1 MALENL
7 SPIVREERLLAGED
21 LEPANR
27 LEYFLKQAGSG
38 GSGSVEYD
46 PVLAETTKSVNEH
59 GWTTSFSGGPI
70 FEGTSYRVTVNGV
83 TYEPLIGTAG
93 ELGYICL
100 GNTYVDD
107 ADPSGDYDFGIF
119 YKDGNLT
126 AWLETGE
133 SITMQID
140 QIIQLVPVPSPAAAD
155 TGKVL
160 TANNGAVE
168 WKDRNTPDLSIYI
181 TDVDGGYS
189 GQIIGGNFTT
199 VFNKLYTEH
208 IEPFISCVYFFD
220 GGDNI
225 PLVILQSSASYDDGT
240 PTLYITAGI
249 GEFTFNSGAFI
260 YTFNKALVIIATS
273 TTVSVSDFD

>member
-46 PVLAETTKSVNEH
+46 PVLAETTKSVNDH
-59 GWTTSFSGGPI
+59 GWTTQPFSGGPI

-93 ELGYICL
+93 ELSYICL

-168 WKDRNTPDLSIYI
+168 WKPSVTVFD
-181 TDVDGGYS
+181 
-189 GQIIGGNFTT
+189 TT
-199 VFNKLYTEH
+199 VSGT
-208 IEPFISCVYFFD
+208 VY
-220 GGDNI
+220 
-225 PLVILQSSASYDDGT
+225 
-240 PTLYITAGI
+240 
-249 GEFTFNSGAFI
+249 TFNSTWQVVKNRFMGGLAYVRI
-260 YTFNKALVIIATS
+260 EDNICAILAVREAPGENMYEIRVAMTFGLI
-273 TTVSVSDFD
+273 DFDTNTPLGYPSIDLD

>member
-38 GSGSVEYD
+38 GSGSVEYE
-46 PVLAETTKSVNEH
+46 PVLAETTKSVNDH

-119 YKDGNLT
+119 YKNGNLS

-140 QIIQLVPVPSPAAAD
+140 QIIQLVPVPSPAASD

-160 TANNGAVE
+160 TANNGAAE
-168 WKDRNTPDLSIYI
+168 WAALGNSLIVGSTLSGTVYTFNKTFREIYEAVSSGKIVYLYMNDPEGPYLNYIFPVLGVLNNTSDNSYSI
-181 TDVDGGYS
+181 DV
-189 GQIIGGNFTT
+189 IIGGNLDSLNI
-199 VFNKLYTEH
+199 VD
-208 IEPFISCVYFFD
+208 PD
-220 GGDNI
+220 GYPEYN
-225 PLVILQSSASYDDGT
+225 YD
-240 PTLYITAGI
+240 
-249 GEFTFNSGAFI
+249 
-260 YTFNKALVIIATS
+260 
-273 TTVSVSDFD
+273 

>member
-7 SPIVREERLLAGED
+7 TPENRVERLLSGSD

-38 GSGSVEYD
+38 SVEYE
-46 PVLAETTKSVNEH
+46 PVLAETTKSVNDH
-59 GWTTSFSGGPI
+59 GWTTQSFSGGPI

-93 ELGYICL
+93 DLSYICL

-107 ADPSGDYDFGIF
+107 SDPVGDYPFGIF
-119 YKDGNLT
+119 YKNGELT

-140 QIIQLVPVPSPAAAD
+140 QIIQLVPVPTPAAGD

-168 WKDRNTPDLSIYI
+168 WAENVVVYPLDL
-181 TDVDGGYS
+181 VD
-189 GQIIGGNFTT
+189 
-199 VFNKLYTEH
+199 
-208 IEPFISCVYFFD
+208 PVYFYSFND
-220 GGDNI
+220 FRTFLTQGKMVVVKSVSSDPDWI
-225 PLVILQSSASYDDGT
+225 PTYGFLTALGFQNNLYMASFG
-240 PTLYITAGI
+240 
-249 GEFTFNSGAFI
+249 NSEI
-260 YTFNKALVIIATS
+260 N
-273 TTVSVSDFD
+273 VSVLLIAETATEPMHFD

>member
-21 LEPANR
+21 LEPATR

-38 GSGSVEYD
+38 GSGSVEYE
-46 PVLAETTKSVNEH
+46 PLLAETTKSVTEH

-107 ADPSGDYDFGIF
+107 ADPSGDYPFGIF
-119 YKDGNLT
+119 YKNGELT
-126 AWLETGE
+126 AWLESGE

-160 TANNGAVE
+160 TANNGAAE
-168 WKDRNTPDLSIYI
+168 WKQSVAVFDTTI
-181 TDVDGGYS
+181 S
-189 GQIIGGNFTT
+189 G
-199 VFNKLYTEH
+199 
-208 IEPFISCVYFFD
+208 SVY
-220 GGDNI
+220 
-225 PLVILQSSASYDDGT
+225 
-240 PTLYITAGI
+240 
-249 GEFTFNSGAFI
+249 TFNSTWQVVRNRFMAGLAYVQI
-260 YTFNKALVIIATS
+260 ENDICAILAVTDAPNDYRIRVAMNVGIIDFTTNTSLGYPAT
-273 TTVSVSDFD
+273 DLD

>member
-7 SPIVREERLLAGED
+7 SPVVREERLLAGED

-38 GSGSVEYD
+38 GSGSVEYE
-46 PVLAETTKSVNEH
+46 PVLAETTKSVNDH

-83 TYEPLIGTAG
+83 TYEPLVGTAG
-93 ELGYICL
+93 ELSYICL

-107 ADPSGDYDFGIF
+107 ADPTGDYPFGIF
-119 YKDGNLT
+119 YKNGELT

-140 QIIQLVPVPSPAAAD
+140 QIIQLVPVPTPAATD

-160 TANNGAVE
+160 TANNGSAEWSPIASGYFEVINESVPSFNTLDNMVKSGLIPYFYREYEEDGNLYNRIYRLQMLSYDNVYIAVFGE
-168 WKDRNTPDLSIYI
+168 IES
-181 TDVDGGYS
+181 S
-189 GQIIGGNFTT
+189 GTNLAF
-199 VFNKLYTEH
+199 
-208 IEPFISCVYFFD
+208 FISSD
-220 GGDNI
+220 R
-225 PLVILQSSASYDDGT
+225 
-240 PTLYITAGI
+240 
-249 GEFTFNSGAFI
+249 
-260 YTFNKALVIIATS
+260 TS
-273 TTVSVSDFD
+273 RMIVD

>member
-7 SPIVREERLLAGED
+7 TPENRVESLLSGVD

-38 GSGSVEYD
+38 GGSGSVEYE
-46 PVLAETTKSVNEH
+46 PVLAETTKSVTEH

-83 TYEPLIGTAG
+83 TYEPLVGTAG
-93 ELGYICL
+93 DLSYICL

-107 ADPSGDYDFGIF
+107 SDPTGDYPFGIF
-119 YKDGNLT
+119 YKNDTLS

-160 TANNGAVE
+160 TANNGEVE
-168 WKDRNTPDLSIYI
+168 WDSEYDILAIYGAGIDTLIGDYSRVLNKLTNIKPVKALYISQNAQKPSVWAYHNIKNFEIASNSIVVVF
-181 TDVDGGYS
+181 DVDDVL
-189 GQIIGGNFTT
+189 IWH
-199 VFNKLYTEH
+199 E
-208 IEPFISCVYFFD
+208 
-220 GGDNI
+220 
-225 PLVILQSSASYDDGT
+225 DGT
-240 PTLYITAGI
+240 FEWT
-249 GEFTFNSGAFI
+249 
-260 YTFNKALVIIATS
+260 
-273 TTVSVSDFD
+273 

>member
-38 GSGSVEYD
+38 GGGSGSVEYE

-83 TYEPLIGTAG
+83 TYEPLVGTDG
-93 ELGYICL
+93 DLSYICL

-107 ADPSGDYDFGIF
+107 SDPTGDYPFGIF
-119 YKDGNLT
+119 YKNDTLT

-168 WKDRNTPDLSIYI
+168 WKTPVSGKCTLTETGLAESYNDLLSMLSKGFIPFYKDSDGYLWLCSSC
-181 TDVDGGYS
+181 DVEGEG
-189 GQIIGGNFTT
+189 IIFKKN
-199 VFNKLYTEH
+199 VDANANR
-208 IEPFISCVYFFD
+208 V
-220 GGDNI
+220 
-225 PLVILQSSASYDDGT
+225 
-240 PTLYITAGI
+240 
-249 GEFTFNSGAFI
+249 FI
-260 YTFNKALVIIATS
+260 YEESPDDPLI
-273 TTVSVSDFD
+273 FD

>member
-7 SPIVREERLLAGED
+7 TPENRVERLLSGAD
-21 LEPANR
+21 LDPATR

-38 GSGSVEYD
+38 GGGSGSVEYE

-70 FEGTSYRVTVNGV
+70 LEGASYRVTVNGV

-93 ELGYICL
+93 DLSYICL

-107 ADPSGDYDFGIF
+107 ADPTGDYPFGIF
-119 YKDGNLT
+119 YKNDTLT

-140 QIIQLVPVPSPAAAD
+140 QIIQLVPVPTPAAGD

-160 TANNGAVE
+160 TANNGAME
-168 WKDRNTPDLSIYI
+168 WDNVGNVLISVIDNSIPSYNTLEAYVRSGIIPYIY
-181 TDVDGGYS
+181 DE
-189 GQIIGGNFTT
+189 F
-199 VFNKLYTEH
+199 E
-208 IEPFISCVYFFD
+208 
-220 GGDNI
+220 
-225 PLVILQSSASYDDGT
+225 DDGEISNSI
-240 PTLYITAGI
+240 LRLSLLFYNDSVYGAKFAAVDI
-249 GEFTFNSGAFI
+249 GNQI
-260 YTFNKALVIIATS
+260 YSAVYVANDRTS
-273 TTVSVSDFD
+273 NMVYD